1 MKLNG
6 IAGTGNGKLG
16 SMVFKTVAG
25 EQVVSQYQPRVANPS
40 TAAQVDQR
48 SKMKLMSQVA
58 AAMAPVIAIPRDG
71 LKSSRN
77 LFIKLN
83 FDYASANEGVAQVTY
98 ENLQLTN
105 GNAGL
110 AAITAERSP
119 QLGVVVKLAEDS
131 RNAVSRVV
139 YILYIKTSQSKL
151 QFVDSVIAENPG
163 DDGKFQASL
172 QYADGD
178 IVLFAY
184 GMRDLNQQAT
194 ARYGNYVA
202 EDGQDIA
209 KLVMNRN
216 LSAKDFQF
224 TETRGTTIFGDG
236 GSTVNPGV
244 GQYRVFVTP
253 SGNGEVSGAG
263 VYDADASVTVV
274 ATPASGYHFVGWR
287 EQGSSSYISTSASYT
302 FNISRQMDLVAVFA
316 ANQGAQNVTVTA
328 TASGW
333 AGATITGAGSY
344 SQGTQVTVE
353 ASAPGAGI
361 TFYGWKLSSAAAG
374 EYLTTERTYTFTA
387 SSNISLVAVYSEM
400 QI

>member
-58 AAMAPVIAIPRDG
+58 AALAPVIAIPRNG

-77 LFIKLN
+77 LFIQRN

-98 ENLQLTN
+98 ENLQLTS

-110 AAITAERSP
+110 AAITAERS
-119 QLGVVVKLAEDS
+119 QANGVVVKLAEDS
-131 RNAVSRVV
+131 RNAVTRVV
-139 YILYIKTSQSKL
+139 YILYEKTSQQKL
-151 QFVDSVIAENPG
+151 QFVDSVIATNPG

-172 QYADGD
+172 QYTAGD

-184 GMRDLNQQAT
+184 GMRDLNSQAS

-216 LSAKDFQF
+216 ITAKDFQF
-224 TETRGTTIFGDG
+224 TETRGTTIFADG
-236 GSTVNPGV
+236 SSTVNPSEGE
-244 GQYRVFVTP
+244 YRVFVTP
-253 SGNGEVSGAG
+253 SGNGTVSGAG
-263 VYDADASVTVV
+263 VYASGAEVTVV
-274 ATPASGYHFVGWR
+274 ATPAAGYHFVGWR
-287 EQGSSSYISTSASYT
+287 ENGSSVNLSTNASYT

-316 ANQGAQNVTVTA
+316 ENQGASQIEVTA
-328 TASGW
+328 YASGW
-333 AGATITGAGSY
+333 AGATVTGGGTY
-344 SQGTQVTVE
+344 SQGASVTVE
-353 ASAPGAGI
+353 ASAPGSGV
-361 TFYGWKLSSAAAG
+361 TWKGWKLAAAAAG
-374 EYLTTERTYTFTA
+374 SYLTTERTYTFIA
-387 SSNISLVAVYSEM
+387 SENISLVAVYDSM